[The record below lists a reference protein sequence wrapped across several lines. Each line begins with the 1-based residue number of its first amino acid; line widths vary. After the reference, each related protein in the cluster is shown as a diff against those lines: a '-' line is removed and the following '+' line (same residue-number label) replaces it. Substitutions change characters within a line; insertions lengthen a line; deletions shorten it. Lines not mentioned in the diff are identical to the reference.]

1 MGGNEVDSV
10 RRLTLAL
17 LLASVAAL
25 GASVDD
31 VPVGAER
38 VMRSAAPSPVVRP
51 AHVAVRSVYDE
62 LRCTERGVGGTPAAL
77 VELVRP

>member
-1 MGGNEVDSV
+1 MDPV

-25 GASVDD
+25 GASMDDAPVD
-31 VPVGAER
+31 VER
-38 VMRSAAPSPVVRP
+38 TARTPAPSPILRP
-51 AHVAVRSVYDE
+51 ARLGAHSVYDE
-62 LRCTERGVGGTPAAL
+62 LRCTERGVAATPAAL

>member
-31 VPVGAER
+31 VPAGAER
-38 VMRSAAPSPVVRP
+38 TAHSPAASLMVRP
-51 AHVAVRSVYDE
+51 AHVVARNAYDE
-62 LRCTERGVGGTPAAL
+62 RRCTERDVGGTPAAL